1 MVLVTVIAILVYNQ
15 GSLPNPNAKE
25 ACKAFDSCLA
35 AANAGYS
42 NNYQVALTGCGSC
55 YRDVGTCIQ
64 QHARTCDCANTQYF
78 IPAEGFGD
86 NAYKV
91 KPDQAAAFKNCI
103 EGG

>member
-42 NNYQVALTGCGSC
+42 NNYKVKPGCGSC
-55 YRDVGTCIQ
+55 YRGVGTCIQ
-64 QHARTCDCANTQYF
+64 QHATCDCADTKYF
-78 IPAEGFGD
+78 ILIPPEKFGD

-91 KPDQAAAFKNCI
+91 NPDKAAEFKNCI
-103 EGG
+103 EGR